1 MKITPTQIR
10 QAWNRG
16 ESISVCAMIKAGILV
31 QNEVT
36 RMLTAQMNDATL
48 TKDEIISARIR
59 IRKAGYQI
67 EITGNMKRATVFELV
82 R

>member
-1 MKITPTQIR
+1 MKTPTQSR

-16 ESISVCAMIKAGILV
+16 ESISICAMIKAGILV
-31 QNEVT
+31 ENEAT
-36 RMLTAQMNDATL
+36 KMLTAQMNDSNL
-48 TKDEIISARIR
+48 TKQEVISTRKRIR
-59 IRKAGYQI
+59 MAGYQI